1 MAAVAASATGST
13 QRRFLKPGWPIY
25 ALFVGFP
32 IWWLLGLGGFIW
44 PILAFPMLLSL
55 LRRERIYA
63 PPGMLLWARVPRVD
77 VGHGHR
83 DRQHGQGAGLRVPE
97 LPVRVGDHPPA
108 LRLQLVARRAG
119 DGEGPLGVSAS
130 SGSTSSSAASWVWCS
145 RIFSFTSPVEAM
157 LPHAILSNDF
167 VKEMVHPAFAQVQ
180 EFLGFPTPRP
190 SAPFVYTNDWGGCFG
205 LLVPFVILAWQT
217 GVRRRFKMILGVMA
231 AASIIPVVLSMNRG
245 LWLSLGL
252 GLVYAALRL
261 SLKGRERALIAFVA
275 VTILLVGALFFT
287 PLGTTLSE
295 RLATP
300 HSNNRRVS
308 LYEEAVRG
316 AAESPLF
323 GFGAPRPSKWNPNA
337 PSVGTQGQ
345 LWLVLFSN
353 GYPGMLLFLA
363 WFLATLWWF
372 RGSAEPFGFWM
383 HVMLVIMFLQLAV
396 YGLLPVQIHIVML
409 GIALAWRERLAGDP
423 DADRDPGARAT
434 PCTAPRRW
442 PDDRVR
448 LIWRPRVRCLA
459 PARVVARSPLARL
472 RRVPDKHRAGGP
484 ATSPAGPSRGTPFPR
499 FRARP
504 CSPPRRSERAAHRF
518 ISSTTPCPCSVG
530 PGSWLSGSS
539 SDQAEAGHSRVSVS
553 SCDQDLR
560 SIPRWI

>member
-1 MAAVAASATGST
+1 MAAVATSATGST

-25 ALFVGFP
+25 VLFVGFP
-32 IWWLLGLGGFIW
+32 VWWALGLGGFIW
-44 PILAFPMLLSL
+44 PIMAFPMLLSL
-55 LRRERIYA
+55 LRRDRIFA
-63 PPGMLLWARVPRVD
+63 PPGMLLWGGFVVWMLITGIEIDSMGRALGFAYRSALYLSATILLLYVFNSS
-77 VGHGHR
+77 R
-83 DRQHGQGAGLRVPE
+83 DILETKKILWALSIFWIYVVFGGFLGLVFPY
-97 LPVRVGDHPPA
+97 
-108 LRLQLVARRAG
+108 
-119 DGEGPLGVSAS
+119 
-130 SGSTSSSAASWVWCS
+130 
-145 RIFSFTSPVEAM
+145 FSFTSPVEAM

-190 SAPFVYTNDWGGCFG
+190 SAPFVYTNDWGACFA
-205 LLVPFVILAWQT
+205 LLVPFVVLAWQT
-217 GVRRRFKMILGVMA
+217 GLRRRFKMILGVLA
-231 AASIIPVVLSMNRG
+231 GASIIPVVLSMNRG

-261 SLKGRERALIAFVA
+261 SLKGRERALIAFVT

-363 WFLATLWWF
+363 WFIVTLW
-372 RGSAEPFGFWM
+372 RLRSSAEPIGFWM

-396 YGLLPVQIHIVML
+396 YGLLPAPIHIVML
-409 GIALAWRERLAGDP
+409 GIGLAWRERLPVIPTRIAIPAPERRPALTEEMAG
-423 DADRDPGARAT
+423 
-434 PCTAPRRW
+434 
-442 PDDRVR
+442 
-448 LIWRPRVRCLA
+448 
-459 PARVVARSPLARL
+459 
-472 RRVPDKHRAGGP
+472 
-484 ATSPAGPSRGTPFPR
+484 
-499 FRARP
+499 
-504 CSPPRRSERAAHRF
+504 
-518 ISSTTPCPCSVG
+518 
-530 PGSWLSGSS
+530 
-539 SDQAEAGHSRVSVS
+539 
-553 SCDQDLR
+553 
-560 SIPRWI
+560 

>member
-25 ALFVGFP
+25 VLFVGFP
-32 IWWLLGLGGFIW
+32 FWWALGLGGFIW
-44 PILAFPMLLSL
+44 PVMAFPMFLSL
-55 LRRERIYA
+55 LRRDRIFA
-63 PPGMLLWARVPRVD
+63 PPGMLLWGGFVVWMLITGIEIDSMGRALGFAYRSALYISATILLLYVFNSS
-77 VGHGHR
+77 R
-83 DRQHGQGAGLRVPE
+83 DILETKKILWALSIFWIYVVIGGFLGLVFP
-97 LPVRVGDHPPA
+97 
-108 LRLQLVARRAG
+108 
-119 DGEGPLGVSAS
+119 S
-130 SGSTSSSAASWVWCS
+130 
-145 RIFSFTSPVEAM
+145 FSFTSPVEAV
-157 LPHAILSNDF
+157 LPHSILSNDF

-190 SAPFVYTNDWGGCFG
+190 SAPFVYTNDWGACFA
-205 LLVPFVILAWQT
+205 LLVPFVVLSWQT
-217 GVRRRFKMILGVMA
+217 GLRRRFKMILGVLA
-231 AASIIPVVLSMNRG
+231 GASIIPVVLSMNRG

-261 SLKGRERALIAFVA
+261 SLKGSERALIAFVT

-372 RGSAEPFGFWM
+372 RGSAEPIGFWI
-383 HVMLVIMFLQLAV
+383 HVMLVIMFLQLPV
-396 YGLLPVQIHIVML
+396 YGLLPAPIHIVML
-409 GIALAWRERLAGDP
+409 GIALAWRERLPVSPMRIAIP
-423 DADRDPGARAT
+423 APEPRPALTEEMAR
-434 PCTAPRRW
+434 
-442 PDDRVR
+442 
-448 LIWRPRVRCLA
+448 
-459 PARVVARSPLARL
+459 
-472 RRVPDKHRAGGP
+472 
-484 ATSPAGPSRGTPFPR
+484 
-499 FRARP
+499 
-504 CSPPRRSERAAHRF
+504 
-518 ISSTTPCPCSVG
+518 
-530 PGSWLSGSS
+530 
-539 SDQAEAGHSRVSVS
+539 
-553 SCDQDLR
+553 
-560 SIPRWI
+560 